1 MEKTSREFKIAVII
15 AVAAVVVGFGAARI
29 VLYNS
34 PDMSFGRGY
43 GFHSWGMS
51 RHAGPWMGKRGMRS
65 MTETEREAFL
75 ENRSALRPS
84 FSRHFQMFGERFQSL
99 SKNHLAALILFGIS
113 HLGMLSLCILGLLWL
128 NTLTKKI
135 NAVCEGDGKKTA
147 GAVKFLL
154 LGIITFGIY
163 NLLWL
168 YMLGDRLQDNAG
180 RYNLSFKESG
190 AVVLLWFVPG
200 IFIWVGPFIS
210 LYIIIKNT
218 NALSVA
224 YNKGTE

>member
-15 AVAAVVVGFGAARI
+15 AVVAVVVGFGEARI
-29 VLYNS
+29 VFYNS
-34 PDMSFGRGY
+34 PDISFGRGY

-75 ENRSALRPS
+75 ENRGALRLS
-84 FSRHFQMFGERFQSL
+84 FSRHFQIFVERFKSL
-99 SKNHLAALILFGIS
+99 SEHSPAALILLIIS
-113 HLGMLSLCILGLLWL
+113 NLGMLSLFILGLLWL

-154 LGIITFGIY
+154 LGLITFGIY

-190 AVVLLWFVPG
+190 AVILLWFVPG

-224 YNKGTE
+224 YNK